1 MGLWLFGGFYKFR
14 IRLLWRTTLDI
25 HDTQWSTNLPRC
37 SFFYNST
44 KSCMI
49 FLTLS
54 QQVKKTKYSMD
65 RNTKRDRRR
74 RRTKRENEHVP
85 WKNLVLLSSMALRP
99 VYHFPQ
105 KVGFLTFQLFPSTF
119 TYPASFQQST
129 VFQCHPLQLLL
140 QFVDL

>member
-105 KVGFLTFQLFPSTF
+105 KVGFLIWFSLFEQQHFLICITKTLFVACVSVFGTFSSYL
-119 TYPASFQQST
+119 
-129 VFQCHPLQLLL
+129 
-140 QFVDL
+140 D